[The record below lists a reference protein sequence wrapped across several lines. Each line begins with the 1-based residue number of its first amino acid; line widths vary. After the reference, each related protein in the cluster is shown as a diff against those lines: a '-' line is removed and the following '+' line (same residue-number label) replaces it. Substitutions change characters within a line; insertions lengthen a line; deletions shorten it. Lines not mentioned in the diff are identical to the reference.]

1 MGSSLQAWQCV
12 TIASKTELAGHG
24 LGNTIASLPRS
35 HANHDLLYTCKAK
48 MRHRVEMFF
57 IASNLH

>member
-1 MGSSLQAWQCV
+1 LQAGNVVRLQ
-12 TIASKTELAGHG
+12 AKEELAGHG
-24 LGNTIASLPRS
+24 LGNTIASLANL
-35 HANHDLLYTCKAK
+35 HANHDLLYRCKAK